1 MTAMTIV
8 TYVHRP
14 KRQRRSKA
22 QPATAT
28 SPAIVTA
35 AGKHRRKPATKP
47 KDDPEADER
56 VRAWFARNIRPPGA

>member
-1 MTAMTIV
+1 LRSYMTGMTIV

-28 SPAIVTA
+28 SP
-35 AGKHRRKPATKP
+35 
-47 KDDPEADER
+47 EARECAR
-56 VRAWFARNIRPPGA
+56 TSLGGHCRLWQPHGFAPRGLLANK